1 MSDKIARKNRVKFLL
16 LMLLMLSPVIISI
29 ALHMTE
35 FRPEGTVN
43 YGELLEVKALQG
55 QAREIEHNTIYRA
68 RDMRG
73 KWSLIT
79 IDSGECDDYCQKKL
93 YQMRQVRLVQNTE
106 KERIERIWLI
116 DDDLMPHSDV
126 KTEYAGTVLL
136 SAMNS
141 SLLGEFPADIS
152 RRDHIYVVDPMG
164 NLMMRYPR
172 DADPSKMS
180 KDLKLLLKL
189 SHPDH

>member
-1 MSDKIARKNRVKFLL
+1 MSDEIARKNRIKFLL

-55 QAREIEHNTIYRA
+55 QAREIEQNTIYRA

-106 KERIERIWLI
+106 KERVERIWLI
-116 DDDLMPHSDV
+116 DDDLMPHQDV

-136 SAMNS
+136 SAKDS
-141 SLLGEFPADIS
+141 SLLGEFSADIS
-152 RRDHIYVVDPMG
+152 PRDHIYVVDPMG

-172 DADPSKMS
+172 DADPSRIS

>member
-1 MSDKIARKNRVKFLL
+1 MSDKIAQKNRVKFLL

-43 YGELLEVKALQG
+43 YGELLDVKALQG
-55 QAREIEHNTIYRA
+55 QAREIDHNTIYRA

-106 KERIERIWLI
+106 KERVERIWLI
-116 DDDLMPHSDV
+116 DDDLMPHQDV

-152 RRDHIYVVDPMG
+152 PRDHIYVVDPMG

-172 DADPSKMS
+172 DADPSKIS

>member
-1 MSDKIARKNRVKFLL
+1 MSDEIARKNRIKFLL

-55 QAREIEHNTIYRA
+55 QAREIEQNTIYRA

-106 KERIERIWLI
+106 KERVERIWLI
-116 DDDLMPHSDV
+116 DDDLMPHQEV

-136 SAMNS
+136 SAKDS

-152 RRDHIYVVDPMG
+152 PRDHIYVVDPMG

-172 DADPSKMS
+172 DADPSRIS

>member
-1 MSDKIARKNRVKFLL
+1 MSDEIARKNRIKFLL

-55 QAREIEHNTIYRA
+55 QAREIEQNTIYRA

-106 KERIERIWLI
+106 KERVERIWLI
-116 DDDLMPHSDV
+116 DDDLMPHQDV

-136 SAMNS
+136 SAKDS

-152 RRDHIYVVDPMG
+152 PHDHIYVVDPMG

-172 DADPSKMS
+172 DADPSRIS